1 MYKKLFNTLS
11 LLNLLFQ
18 GLYTLALPIG
28 IGALVSYLL
37 TEFCGLPSWIWAI
50 LLTLGTLTGLF
61 SMVKFIITYS
71 KGMERTRKEI
81 KKDSAARED
90 KERRQA
96 ALREAA
102 KSTED
107 NNDD

>member
-1 MYKKLFNTLS
+1 MYKKLFDTLS
-11 LLNLLFQ
+11 LLNLLGQ

-28 IGALVSYLL
+28 IGALISYLV
-37 TEFCGLPSWIWAI
+37 TEFLGAPDWIWAI

-61 SMVKFIITYS
+61 SMVRFIITYS
-71 KGMERTRKEI
+71 KGMERTKEEI
-81 KKDSAARED
+81 KKDSAAREE

-102 KSTED
+102 KSRED